1 MQVQVTAQGESL
13 REPRPAHSAGNPLD
27 TAWGTHPTGA
37 STGLMATKQ
46 WGSNLMYDSIAKGRQ
61 TTAEVMVRITEQ
73 SSRTPQRALLIFVN
87 KPSLALQLL
96 FTELRAVLQDHAQQ
110 RK

>member
-1 MQVQVTAQGESL
+1 MQVQVTAQGDSL

-27 TAWGTHPTGA
+27 TALGIHPTGA

-46 WGSNLMYDSIAKGRQ
+46 WGSNLMCDSIAKGRQ

-73 SSRTPQRALLIFVN
+73 SSITPQRVLLLFV
-87 KPSLALQLL
+87 KKASLALQLL
-96 FTELRAVLQDHAQQ
+96 FTEFRVVLQDHAQQ
-110 RK
+110 CK